1 MSDARETPYGVEIM
15 IIVKDGQVIAMPAT
29 VAEDRSEL
37 VRADGTMDPLVEKIA
52 ARQLVQAE
60 HLIWR
65 MRGRR

>member
-1 MSDARETPYGVEIM
+1 MSDARETTYGVEIV
-15 IIVKDGQVIAMPAT
+15 IIVKDGQVVAMPAT
-29 VAEDRSEL
+29 VTEDHGEL

-52 ARQLVQAE
+52 ARQRVQAE